1 MTTWVALLRAIN
13 VGTGR
18 KVPMKPLA
26 KVFEDAGG
34 TDVVTYIQSGNVV
47 FGHPARS
54 AAKLA
59 SDLEARIRELAGFDV
74 PVILRTAKEWQE
86 VVDHNPFEGVEPD
99 KLHVFFL
106 ATKPPAGAENN
117 IDLAAFAPEEM
128 AIVGREAYF
137 HLPNGLGR
145 AKLPAAAVP
154 KLKVPATAR
163 NWRTVLKLLA
173 LARPALE

>member
-26 KVFEDAGG
+26 TVFEDAGATG
-34 TDVVTYIQSGNVV
+34 VVTYIQSGNVV
-47 FGHPARS
+47 FRHAARTPAGL
-54 AAKLA
+54 AA
-59 SDLEARIRELAGFDV
+59 DLEARIRELAGFDV
-74 PVILRTAKEWQE
+74 PVMLRTAREWE
-86 VVDHNPFEGVEPD
+86 AVVDNNPYPGADPGQ
-99 KLHVFFL
+99 LHVFFL
-106 ATKPPAGAENN
+106 AREPAPGVVEAL
-117 IDLAAFAPEEM
+117 DLAALAPEELTV
-128 AIVGREAYF
+128 AGREAYC

-145 AKLPAAAVP
+145 ARLPAVAIP

-173 LARPALE
+173 LARAAA